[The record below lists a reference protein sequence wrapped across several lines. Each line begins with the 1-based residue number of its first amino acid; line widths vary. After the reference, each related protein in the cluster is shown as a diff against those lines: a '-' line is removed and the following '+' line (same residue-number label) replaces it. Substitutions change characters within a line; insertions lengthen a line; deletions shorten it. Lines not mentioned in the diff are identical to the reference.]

1 MILNTFIFD
10 MDGVIIDSEPFWR
23 QAQIK
28 ILSTYNVTVTVEDCI
43 KNTMGKRIDDV
54 ALTWCQLHQL
64 SINPK
69 SLEKEIITAVV
80 QLITEKGK
88 AKKGLFELL
97 DFLKK
102 NNFNIA
108 LATSSSKPII
118 DAVFN
123 KLNIAHYFKV
133 VCSADDEEYGK
144 PHPAIYLKAAKLLKV
159 PTGNCLV
166 LEDSV
171 TGLIAAKAASINT
184 IVIPEDKNDPRFTL
198 ANNIYTSMLDVINY
212 LKTLT
217 DQTL

>member
-1 MILNTFIFD
+1 MTLNTFIFD

-69 SLEKEIITAVV
+69 ILEKEIITAVV
-80 QLITEKGK
+80 ELITEKGK

-97 DFLKK
+97 DFLTK

-123 KLNIAHYFKV
+123 KLNITHYFKV

-159 PTGNCLV
+159 PTRNCLV

-171 TGLIAAKAASINT
+171 TGLIAAKAASMHT
-184 IVIPEDKNDPRFTL
+184 FVIPEDKNDPRFTL
-198 ANNIYTSMLDVINY
+198 ANNIYTSMLDVVNY
-212 LKTLT
+212 LKTL
-217 DQTL
+217 Q

>member
-171 TGLIAAKAASINT
+171 T
-184 IVIPEDKNDPRFTL
+184 RF
-198 ANNIYTSMLDVINY
+198 NCC
-212 LKTLT
+212 KGC
-217 DQTL
+217 

>member
-1 MILNTFIFD
+1 MKLNTFIFD

-28 ILSTYNVTVTVEDCI
+28 ILSTYSITITVEDCI

-64 SINPK
+64 SINPQI
-69 SLEKEIITAVV
+69 LEKEIIAAVV

-97 DFLKK
+97 DFLTE

-123 KLNIAHYFKV
+123 RLNIASYFKV

-159 PTGNCLV
+159 PTGSCLV

-171 TGLIAAKAASINT
+171 TGLIAAKSASMNT
-184 IVIPEDKNDPRFTL
+184 IVIPEDKNDPRFKL
-198 ANNIYTSMLDVINY
+198 ANNIYTSMLDVVNY
-212 LKTLT
+212 LKNLS
-217 DQTL
+217 